1 MTDQSQVRSRFVYGR
16 HETFPVRHGWLAKGL
31 QRIRETGAFRGD
43 LATADALGLGSRMR
57 SSRCSSGWRRVD
69 WRRACSPRPAADRT
83 DDGGLKEWRITDFGE
98 AASRYDP
105 YFEFPVTWWFLH
117 LALAQREGSVWGW
130 FFNDFPERY
139 FSREAS
145 ISAFRDHATRHS
157 ANPPSLAIAQ
167 REIACLLQA
176 YSVQQASALQ
186 DPEDSTACPLRELG
200 LVVRHG
206 EGDRF
211 EKTQPIDR
219 VPVEAFLACAATL
232 AAHEGSDSVTFTD
245 LMRSRLGPRR
255 ILGLGIDQVES
266 TAELATDLYADR
278 GVQVTMLGSERI
290 LVLPDAS
297 FSMWLAAHF
306 RRIGWNAR

>member
-31 QRIRETGAFRGD
+31 QRIGETGAFRGD
-43 LATADALGLGSRMR
+43 LATADALGLGSRMVK
-57 SSRCSSGWRRVD
+57 SLQFWLEAGGLAKSVFAAPGSGSDGRR
-69 WRRACSPRPAADRT
+69 R
-83 DDGGLKEWRITDFGE
+83 LKEWRITDFGE
-98 AASRYDP
+98 AASSYDP

-297 FSMWLAAHF
+297 FSMWLEAHF